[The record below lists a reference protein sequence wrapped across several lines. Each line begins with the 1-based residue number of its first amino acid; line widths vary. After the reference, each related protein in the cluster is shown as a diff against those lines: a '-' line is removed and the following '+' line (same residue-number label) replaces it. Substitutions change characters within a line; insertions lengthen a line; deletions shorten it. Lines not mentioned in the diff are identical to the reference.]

1 MSHQSD
7 LISTDID
14 AYLSQHERKELLHL
28 LTCGSVDDGK
38 STLIGRLL
46 HDSKMI
52 YEDQL
57 EAIKSDSVKSGTTGD
72 DFDLALLVDGL
83 QAEREQG
90 ITIDVAYRY
99 FSTAKRKF
107 IIADTPGHEQYTRNM
122 ATGASN
128 CELAI
133 ILIDA
138 RHGVQ
143 TQTRRHTF
151 IASLLGIK
159 HIIVAINK
167 MDLLDFS
174 EDVFNTIKQDYI
186 DFTKE
191 LNTGELYFI
200 PISALDGDN
209 VVNPSKQTPWYDG
222 ETLMWMLENVKI
234 SADRNFED
242 FRFPV
247 QFVNRPNLDFRG
259 FCGTIASGI
268 VRKGDE
274 IIALPSGKSSKIKSI
289 VTYDEELEQAFTP
302 MAVTLTLE
310 DEIDIS
316 RGDMIV
322 HSDNLPISSDAFSA
336 NIVWMNETP
345 LLTGK
350 QYEFKQASRSFSGV
364 ITNIQ
369 HKVDVNTLETS
380 TTPSLELNEIGLCD
394 FELAEAIHFDSY
406 LQNPSTGAFIIIDR
420 LSNVTVGAGMIETTT
435 KRKRKVV
442 ESSTNHVTKEDR
454 AARYGQKPVTV
465 MFVGISG
472 SGKSTLAH
480 ALERRLFDMGRI
492 STILDGKAMRLGIS
506 KDLPHDADGRAENLR
521 RSAYIAKYLNDS
533 GVICC
538 AAFVAPNTD
547 SREHMSD
554 VIGEDNCI
562 VVYLNPPLD
571 VCKQRDP
578 SGIYTAEANME
589 TGTVPGVSF
598 PYEDWENPNLIL
610 PTHELEVDECI
621 DKVINV
627 LKEQSI
633 L

>member
-1 MSHQSD
+1 MSHQSE

-14 AYLSQHERKELLHL
+14 AYLAQHERKELLHL

-57 EAIKSDSVKSGTTGD
+57 EAIKSDSVKSGTTGN

-122 ATGASN
+122 ATGAST

-138 RHGVQ
+138 RYGVQ

-167 MDLLDFS
+167 MDLMDFS
-174 EDVFNTIKQDYI
+174 EDVFNKIKQDYI

-191 LNTGELYFI
+191 LDTGELYFI
-200 PISALDGDN
+200 PMSALNGDN
-209 VVNPSKQTPWYDG
+209 VVNVSDQTPWYDG

-259 FCGTIASGI
+259 YCGTIASGI

-289 VTYDEELEQAFTP
+289 VTYDEELEQAHMP

-322 HSDNLPISSDAFSA
+322 HTDNLPTSQDSFAA
-336 NIVWMNETP
+336 NIVWMNEAP
-345 LLTGK
+345 LLAGK
-350 QYEFKQASRSFSGV
+350 QYEFKQASRAFGGT

-369 HKVDVNTLETS
+369 YKVDVNTLETS
-380 TTPSLELNEIGLCD
+380 STPSLELNEIGLCD
-394 FELAEAIHFDSY
+394 LEFSETIHFDSY
-406 LQNPSTGAFIIIDR
+406 SQNPSMGAFIIIDR
-420 LSNVTVGAGMIETTT
+420 LSNVTVGAGMIETAT
-435 KRKRKVV
+435 KRKRKVA
-442 ESSTNHVTKEDR
+442 ESSTSHVTKEDR
-454 AARYGQKPVTV
+454 AARFGQKPVTI

-492 STILDGKAMRLGIS
+492 STILDGKSMRLGIS
-506 KDLPHDADGRAENLR
+506 KDLSHDAAGRAENLR
-521 RSAYIAKYLNDS
+521 RSSYIAKYLNDS
-533 GVICC
+533 GLICC
-538 AAFVAPNTD
+538 AAFVAPNAD
-547 SREHMSD
+547 SREHMID

-562 VVYLNPPLD
+562 VVYLNPPLE

-578 SGIYTAEANME
+578 SGIYAAEANVE

-610 PTHELEVDECI
+610 PTHELNVDECI
-621 DKVINV
+621 DKLINV